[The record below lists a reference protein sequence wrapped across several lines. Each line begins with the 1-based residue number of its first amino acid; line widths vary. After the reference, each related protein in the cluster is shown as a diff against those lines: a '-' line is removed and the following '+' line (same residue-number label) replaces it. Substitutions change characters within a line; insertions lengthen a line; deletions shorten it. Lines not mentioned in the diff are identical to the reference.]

1 MDIFN
6 EAHYRESEYNTR
18 RHFLK
23 NCISG
28 MGALTL
34 GSMLGGDLFAN
45 NLPARGPNPTFFAQS
60 KACNL
65 FAYGRGTIAIGAF

>member
-1 MDIFN
+1 MNILN

-18 RHFLK
+18 RHFIK

-45 NLPARGPNPTFFAQS
+45 NSPALNAGGESHIFCLKLS
-60 KACNL
+60 M
-65 FAYGRGTIAIGAF
+65 